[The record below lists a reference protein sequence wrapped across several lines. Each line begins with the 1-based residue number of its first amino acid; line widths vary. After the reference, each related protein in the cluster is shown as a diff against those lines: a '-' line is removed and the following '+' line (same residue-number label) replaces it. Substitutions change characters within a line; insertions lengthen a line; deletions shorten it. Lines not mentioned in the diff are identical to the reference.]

1 MELFAEMNAQLVGH
15 IMFGERAVHAPQ
27 PFVTLA
33 RANCKGQVSRAQ
45 SRMAVPFNVNRWSA
59 GPSGEI
65 EVQLFAR
72 RFETLGMECANRRG
86 FGRAVDEIVEAVD
99 EAADASVA
107 AETRERS

>member
-1 MELFAEMNAQLVGH
+1 MELFAEMSAQLVGH
-15 IMFGERAVHAPQ
+15 VMFGERAVHAPQ

-33 RANCKGQVSRAQ
+33 RANCKGQVSSAQ
-45 SRMAVPFNVNRWSA
+45 SRMAVPFNVNRRSA

-72 RFETLGMECANRRG
+72 GFETLGVECTDRRR

-99 EAADASVA
+99 EAADAGVA
-107 AETRERS
+107 AEERERS